1 MKYSLHPYK
10 GYLNTK
16 FRLFCDGDREQE
28 VVIKRISDSSEVK
41 TVYVQPNQ
49 IEQISL
55 DEPGEYSVVEKG
67 GEQHIAQITV
77 QDGYKFGGSSFKKSF
92 VFENTPWVFVDR
104 KSVV

>member
-67 GEQHIAQITV
+67 GE
-77 QDGYKFGGSSFKKSF
+77 
-92 VFENTPWVFVDR
+92 
-104 KSVV
+104 